1 MMCTDTACRLR
12 EGMPDRRPEQSHW
25 IDRLAGALAGSEQPR
40 LSRRLLGTAGALTV
54 AGLTAAV
61 QRYDPA
67 RAMAVETDA
76 VLNDAATAE
85 GLLVTMLG
93 VARTKQSQLALDE
106 PAVRLLRAAQCEEEA
121 HFNNLVS
128 AGAVPSTAKYTLA
141 DRIFENPTT
150 FLTTWLDLEQIMVG
164 MYMIAARRLAENGE
178 PDLVEM
184 AYQIGAV
191 EAQHQALLRQVMG
204 ERLPA
209 DRAFAAWQFRQTK
222 QGLAEIKRMGLIDG
236 EGTTYD
242 YPGPGDRYCR
252 GVTGLVAETTA
263 DQTPPDVTPAPRQEA
278 TPQAS
283 PATSS

>member
-1 MMCTDTACRLR
+1 
-12 EGMPDRRPEQSHW
+12 
-25 IDRLAGALAGSEQPR
+25 
-40 LSRRLLGTAGALTV
+40 
-54 AGLTAAV
+54 
-61 QRYDPA
+61 
-67 RAMAVETDA
+67 MAVETDA

-150 FLTTWLDLEQIMVG
+150 FLTTWLDL
-164 MYMIAARRLAENGE
+164 E

>member
-1 MMCTDTACRLR
+1 M
-12 EGMPDRRPEQSHW
+12 
-25 IDRLAGALAGSEQPR
+25 LAA
-40 LSRRLLGTAGALTV
+40 
-54 AGLTAAV
+54 
-61 QRYDPA
+61 
-67 RAMAVETDA
+67 ETDSI
-76 VLNDAATAE
+76 LGDAATAE

-106 PAVRLLRAAQCEEEA
+106 ATVRLVRAAQCEEEA
-121 HFNNLVS
+121 HFNNLVA
-128 AGAVPSTAKYTLA
+128 AGAVPSTSKYTIA
-141 DRIFENPTT
+141 DRVFENPTT
-150 FLTTWLDLEQIMVG
+150 FLTTWLDLERIMVG

-178 PDLVEM
+178 PNLVEM

-191 EAQHQALLRQVMG
+191 EAQHQALLRQLMG

-209 DRAFAAWQFRQTK
+209 DRAFAAWQFRQTT

-236 EGTTYD
+236 DGTTYD
-242 YPGPGDRYCR
+242 YPGPGDRFCR

-283 PATSS
+283 PVSTS